1 MAFTTYRYFGFVWL
15 LVKSLLCSI
24 FTHSHY
30 SVCMEKFQTVVVI
43 IAAITLFIHG
53 LQNFSKEIE
62 SFGKD
67 KLSRWINK
75 VTQIPLGG
83 FFLGA
88 IVTAIIQ
95 SSTLVSSLTVTLA
108 SSGIITLRNSLLILL
123 GTNIGNTSTAWIA
136 SFQSSFLG
144 PFFLVL
150 GTFISIIP
158 GKISIA
164 GKSIFY
170 FGFIFFSLTFISQA
184 MDPIKTDPV
193 LIEILSKAQHPM
205 MGILYGIAITVIIQS
220 SSVVVGLVIVLISQG
235 VLTLDS
241 AIPIVV
247 GANIGTTST
256 ALLVSLRLEPM
267 SKLVAMTASTFNL
280 LGVIITY
287 PFFGKLAEIASSFT
301 SEPAMQVAAAFT
313 ISNTYVSVFFLIFL
327 KPVLALLQ
335 RHRWYKQA
343 MRGNFKTEI

>member
-1 MAFTTYRYFGFVWL
+1 
-15 LVKSLLCSI
+15 
-24 FTHSHY
+24 
-30 SVCMEKFQTVVVI
+30 MEKFQTIIAI
-43 IAAITLFIHG
+43 IAAITLFVHG

-62 SFGKD
+62 GFGKD
-67 KLSRWINK
+67 KLAKWIGRI
-75 VTQIPLGG
+75 TQIPLGG

-95 SSTLVSSLTVTLA
+95 SSSLVSSLTVTLA
-108 SSGIITLRNSLLILL
+108 SSGVISLRNSLLIVL

-136 SFQSSFLG
+136 SVNSSFLG

-150 GTFISIIP
+150 GTVISMIP
-158 GKISIA
+158 AKIAIA

-170 FGFIFFSLTFISQA
+170 FGFIFFSLSYISQA
-184 MDPIKTDPV
+184 MAPLRTDPLLVDV
-193 LIEILSKAQHPM
+193 LSRAQHPLM
-205 MGILYGIAITVIIQS
+205 AILYGIIITVIIQS

-235 VLTLDS
+235 VLTVET

-256 ALLVSLRLEPM
+256 ALLVSLRLQPM

-287 PFFGKLAEIASSFT
+287 PFFDLLARLARDFT
-301 SEPAMQVAAAFT
+301 SDPALQVAAAFT
-313 ISNTYVSVFFLIFL
+313 ISNAYVSVFFLIFL
-327 KPVLALLQ
+327 GPILKLLK

-343 MRGNFKTEI
+343 MAQSEV